1 MQPLEILTP
10 MDEPNEEERGALD
23 QLAFAYQRSE
33 AVLTGSEDELLAE
46 GIRRAEAI
54 LFVSPEPLSAEQINE
69 ILPHGIEA
77 ASVLMKL
84 KACYAGRG
92 VELVE
97 VAGKWRFQTSTDMA
111 FLFVEERQVQ
121 KKLSQA
127 SLETLAIIAYGQPVT
142 RAEIEA
148 VRGVA
153 VSKTTL
159 DTLMETGW
167 VRTCGQRQTPGQPMT
182 YGTTSDFLEH
192 FGLESLDVLPGKADL
207 DAEGLLSDS
216 LPDDFLMPGEESLAD
231 EDIEDAKTQDNSG
244 VDASFVTDFMEEVVE
259 ADSEEEAGT
268 NDLEDSF
275 EAALCECEPVAGAQI
290 ISLSGEDIDAAIEA
304 ELGDI
309 DIEAAAEW
317 EGVEAF
323 EESDESP
330 SEAEHDVESAVIALA
345 QATSGFVSP
354 TAINGIEVPENA
366 GAEET
371 AESSIE
377 EETDWENW

>member
-10 MDEPNEEERGALD
+10 MDDSNEEEREALD
-23 QLAFAYQRSE
+23 QLAFAYKRSE

-69 ILPHGIEA
+69 ILPHGTEA
-77 ASVLMKL
+77 ATVLMAL
-84 KACYAGRG
+84 KASYAGRG

-97 VAGKWRFQTSTDMA
+97 VAGKWRFQTATDMA

-121 KKLSQA
+121 KKLTQA
-127 SLETLAIIAYGQPVT
+127 ALETLAIIAYGQPVT

-207 DAEGLLSDS
+207 DAEGLLSDA
-216 LPDDFLMPGEESLAD
+216 LPDDFLMPGEEGLTD
-231 EDIEDAKTQDNSG
+231 EDAQEAEAEDVTED
-244 VDASFVTDFMEEVVE
+244 DASFVTDFMEEDADVASDGDDEQSDATPFESALAE
-259 ADSEEEAGT
+259 A
-268 NDLEDSF
+268 
-275 EAALCECEPVAGAQI
+275 EPLAGAQI
-290 ISLSGEDIDAAIEA
+290 ISLSGDEIDAVIAAELDTFDIDAEA
-304 ELGDI
+304 EWD
-309 DIEAAAEW
+309 AAEALS
-317 EGVEAF
+317 EVE
-323 EESDESP
+323 ETPE
-330 SEAEHDVESAVIALA
+330 EAEPDVESAVIALA
-345 QATSGFVSP
+345 QATSDFVSP
-354 TAINGIEVPENA
+354 TAISGIEVEDDA
-366 GAEET
+366 GDEEPVET
-371 AESSIE
+371 HNNED
-377 EETDWENW
+377 TDWENW

>member
-10 MDEPNEEERGALD
+10 MDEPNEEEREALD

-69 ILPHGIEA
+69 ILPHGTEA
-77 ASVLMKL
+77 ANVLMAL
-84 KACYAGRG
+84 KASYAGRG

-97 VAGKWRFQTSTDMA
+97 VAGKWRFQTATDMA

-207 DAEGLLSDS
+207 DAEGLLSDT
-216 LPDDFLMPGEESLAD
+216 LPDDFLMPGEEALAE
-231 EDIEDAKTQDNSG
+231 EDIEAAETEDHMQG
-244 VDASFVTDFMEEVVE
+244 DASFVTDFMEEE
-259 ADSEEEAGT
+259 ADSASEEETAHNGLG
-268 NDLEDSF
+268 DSLESSLA
-275 EAALCECEPVAGAQI
+275 ESEPVAGAQI
-290 ISLSGEDIDAAIEA
+290 ISLTGEEIDAAIEA
-304 ELGDI
+304 ELEALDMEAEADCDI
-309 DIEAAAEW
+309 AEVSDEA
-317 EGVEAF
+317 
-323 EESDESP
+323 EESEP
-330 SEAEHDVESAVIALA
+330 DVESAVIALA
-345 QATSGFVSP
+345 RATSDIVSP
-354 TAINGIEVPENA
+354 TAISGIEVEDDA
-366 GAEET
+366 GDEKPVET
-371 AESSIE
+371 HNDEDA
-377 EETDWENW
+377 DWENW